1 MMERVKMASIPVLKL
16 SLLDGDRNDKDKFI
30 GLLKEAAHDVGF
42 FYLSD
47 HGVSASFLAEVRE
60 QTRKFFFLSEEQ
72 KRSVSMINS
81 PHFRG
86 YNRAGNELT
95 NGKADWREQF
105 DIGAE
110 RKPYNLTD
118 KDPIWMGLHG
128 FNQWPESL
136 PELKHTLLFYNNI
149 LTSISLRLLRSLAS
163 GLGLPENAFDT
174 IYGDTPNEHI
184 KLIRYPRCKKITET
198 QGVGAHKDSGLL
210 TLILQDENKG
220 LQVKTNDNK
229 WVDVSPLDNTFV
241 VNLGELLELATNG
254 YLKATVHRVLA
265 PAGENDRI
273 SVAYFLGASLDS
285 VVPVFKL
292 PEELTSDASFIETDP
307 NNPLLRDVGLNYMK
321 GRLRS
326 HPDVAK
332 KYYAEWG
339 NFL

>member
-1 MMERVKMASIPVLKL
+1 MPSIPVLKL
-16 SLLDGDRNDKDKFI
+16 SLLDGSQHDKEEFI
-30 GLLKEAAHDVGF
+30 SLLKEAAHDVGF

-47 HGVSASFLAEVRE
+47 HGVSPAFLKEVRE
-60 QTRKFFFLSEEQ
+60 LTRNFFLLSEEE
-72 KRSVSMINS
+72 KHAVSMINS

-86 YNRAGNELT
+86 YNKAGNELT

-110 RKPYNLTD
+110 RTPFDLTD
-118 KDPIWMGLHG
+118 NDPIWMGLHG

-136 PELKHTLLFYNNI
+136 PGLKNALLSYNDI
-149 LTSISLRLLRSLAS
+149 LTNISLRLLRSLAS
-163 GLGLPENAFDT
+163 GLGLPENAFDK
-174 IYGDTPNEHI
+174 IYGNTPNEHI
-184 KLIRYPRCKKITET
+184 KLIRYPHCKSITAT

-210 TLILQDENKG
+210 TLILQDENRG
-220 LQVKTNDNK
+220 LQVKDNDNK
-229 WVDVSPLDNTFV
+229 WVDVLPINDTFV

-265 PAGENDRI
+265 PAGLNARI

-285 VVPVFKL
+285 VVPVFRL
-292 PEELTSDASFIETDP
+292 PTELTTDASFIETDP
-307 NNPLLRDVGLNYMK
+307 NNPLLRNVGLNYMK

-332 KYYAEWG
+332 KYYGKWSH
-339 NFL
+339 FL